1 MDDVTLWTI
10 PNDAATAVI
19 MRYPILSWGLL
30 QTYAARLA
38 QVEDRLEAVAHKK
51 LPARLADLLLKLSDV
66 NHELHGVSH
75 QVLADHLGTYRETVS
90 SILRTFK
97 QERLLVL
104 GYRRIRLL
112 DLPALQEI
120 AGIW

>member
-1 MDDVTLWTI
+1 
-10 PNDAATAVI
+10 
-19 MRYPILSWGLL
+19 
-30 QTYAARLA
+30 
-38 QVEDRLEAVAHKK
+38 LEAVAHKK
-51 LPARLADLLLKLSDV
+51 LPARLAELLLKLSDV

-120 AGIW
+120 AGLW